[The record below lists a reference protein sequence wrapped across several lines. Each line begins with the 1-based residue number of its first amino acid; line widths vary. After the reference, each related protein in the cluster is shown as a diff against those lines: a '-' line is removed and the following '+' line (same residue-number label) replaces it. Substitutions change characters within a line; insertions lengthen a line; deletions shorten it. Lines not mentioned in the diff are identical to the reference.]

1 MHSFIIH
8 CYCDAIVLAKFIIL
22 GIRKVLE
29 EGGGKRAVVGAVA
42 LG

>member
-8 CYCDAIVLAKFIIL
+8 CYCDAIVLVEFIIL
-22 GIRKVLE
+22 GIREVLG
-29 EGGGKRAVVGAVA
+29 EGGGEMAVVGAVA